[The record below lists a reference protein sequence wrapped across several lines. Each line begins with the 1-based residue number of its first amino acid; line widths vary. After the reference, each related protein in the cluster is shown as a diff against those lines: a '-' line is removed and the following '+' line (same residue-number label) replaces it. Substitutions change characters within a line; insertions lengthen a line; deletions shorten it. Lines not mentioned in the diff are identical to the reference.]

1 MKLTK
6 LVHANRRRE
15 QGLLLETY
23 QTGEGM
29 NELLGYWK
37 CLYFAIYFCSLQY
50 VSYKT
55 THKFQLKIKSDPLS
69 PQHNKRKKSTP
80 ILQITVS
87 QKNKKRKKYSRD
99 FQEGNQ
105 VPYKATRIR
114 LALNSHQQHR
124 IPLKFWKEKKKKIFD
139 LGFLYPANT
148 IVQIVRTHSNLSP
161 VNPF

>member
-15 QGLLLETY
+15 QGLLMETY

-37 CLYFAIYFCSLQY
+37 CLYFEIYFCSLQY

-55 THKFQLKIKSDPLS
+55 TRKFQLKIKSDPLS
-69 PQHNKRKKSTP
+69 PQHNKRKKSML
-80 ILQITVS
+80 ILQITLS
-87 QKNKKRKKYSRD
+87 QKDKRRKKYSRD

-114 LALNSHQQHR
+114 LASNSHQQHR
-124 IPLKFWKEKKKKIFD
+124 IPLKFGKEKKKRFAIQDFCIQPRQLCK
-139 LGFLYPANT
+139 L
-148 IVQIVRTHSNLSP
+148 
-161 VNPF
+161 